1 MTIAVI
7 KAGGKQYKVS
17 EGDILNVEK
26 IEKKDGA
33 KLKLPVLFIG
43 DEKEVKVGTPEVTGA
58 TVEAEV
64 VEQTRG
70 KKVVGVKHKPKKR
83 QLKKF
88 GHKQSLTK
96 IKIVKI
102 SK

>member
-43 DEKEVKVGTPEVTGA
+43 DEKEVKVGTPEVAGA